1 MASQDIDVDWI
12 NYLEIPL
19 RTEELL
25 KLLEKMQVKPSQV
38 IRMSEEERLSLS
50 EEEVFDLL
58 VAQPELLNRPIVEQD
73 ESAFLCRPLEVIKE
87 KMPAYDWSE
96 YF

>member
-1 MASQDIDVDWI
+1 PACSKCKKLRVLLASQDIDVDWI

-58 VAQPELLNRPIVEQD
+58 VAQPELL
-73 ESAFLCRPLEVIKE
+73 
-87 KMPAYDWSE
+87 
-96 YF
+96 

>member
-1 MASQDIDVDWI
+1 
-12 NYLEIPL
+12 
-19 RTEELL
+19 
-25 KLLEKMQVKPSQV
+25 
-38 IRMSEEERLSLS
+38 
-50 EEEVFDLL
+50 FDLL

-73 ESAFLCRPLEVIKE
+73 DSAFLCRPLEVIKE